1 GQEPLH
7 ACISEP
13 PEPARHARPARHR
26 TSELFGHI
34 LEASVG
40 AAGAD
45 TYRDLLQDATVHG
58 IFLSEPLPHRQR
70 QFLPGETANAR
81 LRDRDLTSAQDELT
95 RDVAVPVRLPFCTPH
110 SPRAAQSLAVLLE
123 HLHHTREPLGEHHV
137 EQLRP
142 RVHTPLSKGRSARRT
157 RPPRGKLGTPRGLF
171 RAILLH
177 DGGLLVEIQPDDAIG
192 SGDRR
197 HLSTF
202 SGTSPRTGAEISS
215 PGRTLALGENP
226 QLVSRVTWLLRYP
239 KSRTLLVRDS
249 VQVVTRCNQVRT
261 TPVGLLWLGPV
272 FSKPPS

>member
-1 GQEPLH
+1 
-7 ACISEP
+7 
-13 PEPARHARPARHR
+13 R
-26 TSELFGHI
+26 
-34 LEASVG
+34 
-40 AAGAD
+40 
-45 TYRDLLQDATVHG
+45 
-58 IFLSEPLPHRQR
+58 
-70 QFLPGETANAR
+70 
-81 LRDRDLTSAQDELT
+81 
-95 RDVAVPVRLPFCTPH
+95 VAYPVPLPFCTPH

-202 SGTSPRTGAEISS
+202 SGTSPVRQREDAETDRAFRPAEKGCS
-215 PGRTLALGENP
+215 N
-226 QLVSRVTWLLRYP
+226 LLRHGP
-239 KSRTLLVRDS
+239 HIFLLRNSR
-249 VQVVTRCNQVRT
+249 
-261 TPVGLLWLGPV
+261 
-272 FSKPPS
+272 